1 MRRMN
6 NAVCTG
12 GLFMKEYEIVAK
24 FLNGCAGAAHP
35 QTFFEEAELDNTDD
49 FVRVKHGK
57 DFEKF
62 VKETLDDGRIVYT
75 YDNGTVTYSYE
86 FTEL

>member
-1 MRRMN
+1 
-6 NAVCTG
+6 
-12 GLFMKEYEIVAK
+12 MKEYEIVSK

-35 QTFFEEAELDNTDD
+35 QTTFEEAELSSTDD
-49 FVRVKHGK
+49 FVRAKHSI

-62 VKETLDDGRIVYT
+62 VKEVQPSGQIVYT
-75 YDNGTVTYSYE
+75 YDNGTVTYIYE

>member
-1 MRRMN
+1 
-6 NAVCTG
+6 
-12 GLFMKEYEIVAK
+12 MKEYEIVAK

-35 QTFFEEAELDNTDD
+35 QTFFEEAELASTDD
-49 FVRVKHGK
+49 YVRTKHGK

-62 VKETLDDGRIVYT
+62 QKEVLSNGQILYT
-75 YDNGTVTYSYE
+75 YDNGTVTYIYE